1 MKRGRKV
8 EEHSVDVL
16 FILALFCVFA
26 GSAVLV
32 MTFGANVYQRT
43 VSQMEDNY
51 NARVSL
57 SYLANQVRQHDER
70 GSIALQTLDDAPALV
85 LSDGPGSDYA
95 TFIYYYDG
103 ALRELYCAA
112 DDPLA
117 AADGL
122 PIVALESFEMT
133 LDDQGRLT
141 ISAAAEG
148 GKSRSLTLALRSAG
162 GGEGQ

>member
-1 MKRGRKV
+1 MRKGRRV

-57 SYLANQVRQHDER
+57 SYLANQVRQHDES
-70 GSIALQTLDDAPALV
+70 GCITLETLEENPALV
-85 LSDGPGSDYA
+85 LADGPESSYA

-103 ALRELYCAA
+103 ALRELYC
-112 DDPLA
+112 DKNDRLT

-122 PIVALESFEMT
+122 PIVELESFKMT

-141 ISAAAEG
+141 LSAAAEG
-148 GKSRSLTLALRSAG
+148 GQSRSLTLALRSGG
-162 GGEGQ
+162 GGEAE